1 MTQDFGSE
9 SGYWQDFGKKS
20 RYPLKF
26 FLFLFGFSIMAQLK
40 AFPSAPPKT
49 PDLTSLGNCNA
60 GFASKIPRAPGLM
73 RLTITSDTLGT
84 FSIQSKLKTFVF
96 SPVRFQTYIYI
107 CIYIY
112 LFIYL
117 FPSSF
122 MLVCV
127 GSVCFELD
135 RELNNSAHSH
145 TVGWRSFKP
154 LRFCVKRVSVSYRE
168 IRLKSYW

>member
-1 MTQDFGSE
+1 MQFAHASCKRSFMSQDFGSE

-49 PDLTSLGNCNA
+49 PDLTWLGNCNA

-96 SPVRFQTYIYI
+96 SPVRFQTYIYMYLHI
-107 CIYIY
+107 FIH
-112 LFIYL
+112 LFISKQLYVG
-117 FPSSF
+117 
-122 MLVCV
+122 VCQQCLLWV
-127 GSVCFELD
+127 G
-135 RELNNSAHSH
+135 
-145 TVGWRSFKP
+145 
-154 LRFCVKRVSVSYRE
+154 
-168 IRLKSYW
+168 